1 MTEKEKIP
9 EFDFEEWSKIAQQ
22 DPEKFEAMRRQ
33 LLNNLIEQSP
43 AHLKQ
48 RMIGLQWQVDQIRN
62 QADNPMAACLQISQ
76 KMWNHVLGENGL
88 LNTLREPKTIL
99 NALNNAQTATVLSF
113 EKYKASKKD

>member
-99 NALNNAQTATVLSF
+99 NALNNAQTATVQSL
-113 EKYKASKKD
+113 KKKKKKKKD